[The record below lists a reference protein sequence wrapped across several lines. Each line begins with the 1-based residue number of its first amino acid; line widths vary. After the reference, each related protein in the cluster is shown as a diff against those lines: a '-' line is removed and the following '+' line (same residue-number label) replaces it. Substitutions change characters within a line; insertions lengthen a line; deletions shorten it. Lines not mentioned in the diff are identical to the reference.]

1 MITRAQKVIATVA
14 MLAITATAAPV
25 TANAAYHTTYTD
37 VTPNDWFYSDV
48 MTLSGQGVVNG
59 VGDNQFDPYS
69 PVTGDEFATMIVRS
83 QEGQGFTLFDAC
95 RKAILRGWYDPSVGR
110 DTAITRE
117 EAAVLLINS
126 TGVIQWD
133 QSDID
138 FPDRKDVSPEYVNA
152 IDCALNLGLM
162 EGDEDG
168 NFNPQDTLSRA
179 EACRMILNMQDKGQI
194 DCNVLAPSSME
205 DLRIEYIGQDTTKY
219 TFSALNNLRKVPMP
233 ILEHFIEHDWT
244 LTFTPDIG
252 IRYPQYPYAVGITS
266 ANNREIEVKVQSNS
280 AMLDRG
286 TIVHEFGHYLFNI
299 MLDEDMRA
307 RFDYAYDAEAEA
319 MEDITSRSYCKT
331 SVGEFFAESFKAYI
345 LYAPFDDKAPM
356 TYALLEEISG
366 LWE

>member
-1 MITRAQKVIATVA
+1 
-14 MLAITATAAPV
+14 
-25 TANAAYHTTYTD
+25 
-37 VTPNDWFYSDV
+37 
-48 MTLSGQGVVNG
+48 
-59 VGDNQFDPYS
+59 
-69 PVTGDEFATMIVRS
+69 
-83 QEGQGFTLFDAC
+83 
-95 RKAILRGWYDPSVGR
+95 
-110 DTAITRE
+110 
-117 EAAVLLINS
+117 
-126 TGVIQWD
+126 
-133 QSDID
+133 
-138 FPDRKDVSPEYVNA
+138 
-152 IDCALNLGLM
+152 
-162 EGDEDG
+162 
-168 NFNPQDTLSRA
+168 
-179 EACRMILNMQDKGQI
+179 MQDKGQI

-266 ANNREIEVKVQSNS
+266 ANNREIEVKVQSSS

>member
-25 TANAAYHTTYTD
+25 TASAAYHTTYTD

-59 VGDNQFDPYS
+59 VGENQFDPYS
-69 PVTGDEFATMIVRS
+69 PVTGDEFATMIVRA

-117 EAAVLLINS
+117 EAAVLLVNS

-205 DLRIEYIGQDTTKY
+205 DLRIEYIGQDTPKY

-252 IRYPQYPYAVGITS
+252 IRYPQYPYAVRTLP
-266 ANNREIEVKVQSNS
+266 VQ
-280 AMLDRG
+280 
-286 TIVHEFGHYLFNI
+286 Y
-299 MLDEDMRA
+299 
-307 RFDYAYDAEAEA
+307 Y
-319 MEDITSRSYCKT
+319 
-331 SVGEFFAESFKAYI
+331 VG
-345 LYAPFDDKAPM
+345 
-356 TYALLEEISG
+356 
-366 LWE
+366 